1 MTGGPR
7 DLPARQHTLRSTIA
21 WSYDLLSQEEQRL
34 FRLCS
39 VFVGGCTL
47 EAVEQVVCRPGD
59 VNTAVLDG
67 VTSLL
72 DKHLLSRTEPDTR
85 GPRLLMLETVR
96 EYGLEAFAS
105 REELEAAR
113 LAHAQYYLRLSEEAD
128 AHAFKKEQ
136 QQWVERLEREHDNL
150 RAALQWSLEQG
161 EDSQCREVAW
171 RLAGALQWFWTDYGY
186 GREGQQFIERVLQR
200 DEGITAPV
208 RAKALVGTGRLAT
221 WQGEYERAEAL
232 CQQGLELYRTLHDSR
247 GMAGVL
253 YLLGWIASSHGD
265 APLAASRFEES
276 LALAREVGD
285 KIRLASSL
293 AALALATLRFADQSA
308 DPRRGA
314 LLEESLAL
322 FVALGRRLF
331 SAVLLYYLARA
342 SAQEGDLPAAH
353 TRLQESLA
361 LFEEL
366 DDQRS
371 VAVCLE
377 GWAGL
382 VAQQGD
388 ATWAAQLWGT
398 ARVLREVDGPS
409 GVFDLFT
416 LPGERADEGRTR
428 VRARAELGEQT
439 FAQAL
444 AEGRAMTPA
453 QALSGQG
460 HTVLASHPQA
470 PGSRDRQPVPS
481 PSATGDLTEREVEV
495 LRLVARGLTD
505 AQVAELLVVSPRTVN
520 AHLRSI
526 YGKLNITSRHAA
538 TLFALQHH
546 LL

>member
-1 MTGGPR
+1 M
-7 DLPARQHTLRSTIA
+7 
-21 WSYDLLSQEEQRL
+21 
-34 FRLCS
+34 
-39 VFVGGCTL
+39 
-47 EAVEQVVCRPGD
+47 
-59 VNTAVLDG
+59 
-67 VTSLL
+67 
-72 DKHLLSRTEPDTR
+72 
-85 GPRLLMLETVR
+85 
-96 EYGLEAFAS
+96 
-105 REELEAAR
+105 
-113 LAHAQYYLRLSEEAD
+113 
-128 AHAFKKEQ
+128 
-136 QQWVERLEREHDNL
+136 
-150 RAALQWSLEQG
+150 
-161 EDSQCREVAW
+161 
-171 RLAGALQWFWTDYGY
+171 
-186 GREGQQFIERVLQR
+186 
-200 DEGITAPV
+200 

-322 FVALGRRLF
+322 FRQEYYQNGIAESLYFLGLWHFHQGEVATARARFEESLALFVALGRRLF

-398 ARVLREVDGPS
+398 ARVLREVGGPS

-460 HTVLASHPQA
+460 HTALASHPQA
-470 PGSRDRQPVPS
+470 PASADRQPVPS